1 MSDTSIHRTYL
12 SSLVAIPHLCYLHA
26 YTYTYIHTIAPFTFL
41 CRTSNIFLIKCIY
54 ANFVTEYKT
63 GYTALQMIPPL
74 K

>member
-26 YTYTYIHTIAPFTFL
+26 YIHTYKRLPRLLFSVALQT
-41 CRTSNIFLIKCIY
+41 FLIKCIY

-63 GYTALQMIPPL
+63 GYTALQMIPP
-74 K
+74 